1 MYRRRRIWAGI
12 AALLAIIVVVGGSYT
27 VVTLSRT
34 PPAAAATLSIPSSL
48 SGTAADLSLPSDGSV
63 ALGASGFDGVIAS
76 SGSQSAAPIAS
87 ISKVI
92 TALVILNQK
101 PLSGT
106 DQGSVITYGASDVAI
121 YQQVIAEDGSNAPVS
136 DGLQLTERQSLTT
149 MLLPSANNYAIS
161 LANWAFGSQ
170 DAFVTAATSWLQAH
184 GLSDTHLVEPSG
196 LSPQNVSTPANL
208 VTIGQIALANPVL
221 ASIVSLTSAD
231 IPGVGTLT
239 NTNTLLG
246 SLGINGVKTGTTGE
260 AGYCLLFSSN
270 FTVGTQQVTVVG
282 VLLGASS
289 EDSLH
294 SQVTAFL
301 KSAQSAFHDIPITT
315 AGATVGQLST
325 VWGAHSDLRAAADA
339 HLVSFGDQAVTVE
352 QHIAPISS
360 GAAGAQ
366 AGTLTARS
374 GNQSVE
380 IQLQLGTALAG
391 PSAWWKLSHPN
402 QLH

>member
-1 MYRRRRIWAGI
+1 
-12 AALLAIIVVVGGSYT
+12 
-27 VVTLSRT
+27 
-34 PPAAAATLSIPSSL
+34 
-48 SGTAADLSLPSDGSV
+48 
-63 ALGASGFDGVIAS
+63 
-76 SGSQSAAPIAS
+76 
-87 ISKVI
+87 
-92 TALVILNQK
+92 
-101 PLSGT
+101 
-106 DQGSVITYGASDVAI
+106 
-121 YQQVIAEDGSNAPVS
+121 
-136 DGLQLTERQSLTT
+136 

-282 VLLGASS
+282 VLLGR
-289 EDSLH
+289 
-294 SQVTAFL
+294 VVKTVCTP
-301 KSAQSAFHDIPITT
+301 KSPRF
-315 AGATVGQLST
+315 
-325 VWGAHSDLRAAADA
+325 
-339 HLVSFGDQAVTVE
+339 
-352 QHIAPISS
+352 
-360 GAAGAQ
+360 
-366 AGTLTARS
+366 
-374 GNQSVE
+374 
-380 IQLQLGTALAG
+380 
-391 PSAWWKLSHPN
+391 
-402 QLH
+402 